1 MDEENEADSRLED
14 DDQVMEVI
22 NVVKDEFLMVVE
34 MKDNGR
40 VSQ

>member
-1 MDEENEADSRLED
+1 MDEENEADNRLED

-22 NVVKDEFLMVVE
+22 NVVKDDFLMVVE